1 MYSRLNRQLAV
12 CGPLLL
18 TSFLCACS
26 QRTTDPNQN
35 QNENE
40 VLSASSIRGEA
51 AATLELQDLDSKTVR
66 MRDFK
71 GKVVLLN
78 FWGTTCAPCK
88 QEIPWLVEF
97 QREFGPEG
105 FQVIAISM
113 YGEGP
118 EVLKPYVAEHQ
129 MENFKVLIGNDQL
142 MPSFGLV
149 AFPTTFI
156 IDSRGRYYARH
167 EGLINRP
174 EVEKEL
180 AMLLAKEANATKAE

>member
-1 MYSRLNRQLAV
+1 MD
-12 CGPLLL
+12 G
-18 TSFLCACS
+18 
-26 QRTTDPNQN
+26 
-35 QNENE
+35 
-40 VLSASSIRGEA
+40 
-51 AATLELQDLDSKTVR
+51 KTVR

-105 FQVIAISM
+105 FQVIAVSM

-156 IDSRGRYYARH
+156 IDRRGRYYARH
-167 EGLINRP
+167 KGLIDRP

-180 AMLLAKEANATKAE
+180 AILAKEANATRAE